1 MEEINRLRLFTVEE
15 ANQLIPQ
22 LESLILELRQKRE
35 LILAQ
40 EVEIDALELVAD
52 KNTEDVPP
60 AIHQKVEDY
69 QSNVN
74 RFYSLV
80 DTIYELGGFLKDLEL
95 GLVDFYTLYQ
105 GHVVYLCWKMGEKEI
120 TTWHEVGRGYSFRQP
135 IEFERKDRES
145 SG

>member
-1 MEEINRLRLFTVEE
+1 MEEMNRLRLFTVEE
-15 ANQLIPQ
+15 ANHLIPQ
-22 LESLILELRQKRE
+22 LEPLILELREKRE

-40 EVEIDALELVAD
+40 EVEIDALELVAE
-52 KNTEDVPP
+52 KTAESASP
-60 AIHQKVEDY
+60 AIHRKVEDY
-69 QSNVN
+69 QNNVN
-74 RFYSLV
+74 RLYAVV
-80 DTIYELGGFLKDLEL
+80 DTIYELGGFLKDLDL

-105 GHVVYLCWKMGEKEI
+105 GRVVYLCWKMGEKEI